1 MTIPHPGIP
10 DNTIKLRQQPVSG
23 YPRKVLAVKSCP
35 NRGQICLALCK
46 GKGKAKQLI
55 HPGETCWGHAFTG
68 CCKMSAAFSERM
80 HHPSPVLWPFPPP
93 SRGKGSRWWAAG
105 GRTFRTWTGAINQ
118 DIVGHHFSRA
128 LILTTFVSH
137 TSKVTR
143 GYNPRGHQDDLLQRF
158 SKCGPKTSSISNTGE
173 LVGNAKSWAPPKTDW
188 IRDSGRGACQ
198 VLFDAHSGIEIL
210 ETNP

>member
-118 DIVGHHFSRA
+118 DIVETSLLEGIDLNYICVTYVKGHERIQPKGSSRWSTA
-128 LILTTFVSH
+128 EVL
-137 TSKVTR
+137 KVW
-143 GYNPRGHQDDLLQRF
+143 
-158 SKCGPKTSSISNTGE
+158 S
-173 LVGNAKSWAPPKTDW
+173 
-188 IRDSGRGACQ
+188 
-198 VLFDAHSGIEIL
+198 
-210 ETNP
+210 